1 MAKTWNIG
9 GLFGSMAELER
20 TVLLVDD
27 NKDIVRMFS
36 QVLRKK
42 GYTVVAAHSGRE
54 ARDWIERSNFDA
66 AVIDLHLPDANGTDL
81 LVKIQE
87 TTPKTARIVLTGSPE
102 AMNIRDSAAKLADA
116 FLLKPV
122 EPEAFLKTIEE
133 KMGKR

>member
-1 MAKTWNIG
+1 
-9 GLFGSMAELER
+9 
-20 TVLLVDD
+20 
-27 NKDIVRMFS
+27 MFS

-42 GYTVVAAHSGRE
+42 GYTVVAAQSGRE
-54 ARDWIERSNFDA
+54 ARDWIERLNFDA

>member
-1 MAKTWNIG
+1 
-9 GLFGSMAELER
+9 MAEPKR

-27 NKDIVRMFS
+27 SKDILRMFS

-42 GYTVVAAHSGRE
+42 GYFVVVAESGSE
-54 ARDWIERSNFDA
+54 ALEWLGRIIFDA

-81 LVKIQE
+81 LLKIQE

-102 AMNIRDSAAKLADA
+102 AMNIRDVAAKLADA

-122 EPEAFLKTIEE
+122 EPEAFLRIIEE
-133 KMGKR
+133 KIGNR